1 MSCEFEA
8 LDYEGKLVRC
18 SHWRWDE
25 HISAKHA
32 EMVNQQE
39 TVRGTISHPEHK
51 YRSSRFPRRKLYY
64 RRNVLPPPYEL
75 EYLLVIVNYPAGL
88 EEEGRVLSAYKTRR
102 IKDGDDLI

>member
-8 LDYEGKLVRC
+8 RDYEGKLVRC

-25 HISAKHA
+25 HITAKHA

-39 TVRGTISHPEHK
+39 AVSITISYPEQR
-51 YRSSRFPRRKLYY
+51 YRSGRFPHRKLYY
-64 RRNVLPPPYEL
+64 RQNVLLPPYER
-75 EYLLVIVNYPAGL
+75 EYLLVIVNYPASL

-102 IKDGDDLI
+102 IKEGDDLI